1 MQQDNKALHGGP
13 VRLPVPLN
21 ALRAFEAA
29 ARHLSVKGAAAE
41 IGVTPSAVSHQ
52 IRLLEDSLGVELLRR
67 TGARLELTQAGRT
80 LTPGLS
86 AGFRQIAE
94 SVGGLQTGRKLGP
107 LRLSLPP
114 GFAAHWLLPRLA
126 AYPAARPGFEL
137 ELQTTQEVAD
147 LAAGS
152 ADAAVRH
159 GKGHWTGT
167 VSEHLFDETLTLLGQ
182 GTAGEDARALVS
194 RSTLFISGHRHEGFA
209 RWNASLPGGPVQPAA
224 IITVDSTSLSLK
236 AALDGTGITFA
247 GPELAAEDIAAGRLS
262 LIFAHRVAAE
272 AGYYLCHPPALER
285 DRRIRNL
292 RTWLLAETGD
302 LRRAG

>member
-1 MQQDNKALHGGP
+1 MLQDNKALHGGP
-13 VRLPVPLN
+13 MRLAVPLN

-67 TGARLELTQAGRT
+67 TGARLELTQAGRM

-86 AGFRQIAE
+86 NGFRQIAE
-94 SVGGLQTGRKLGP
+94 SVGTLQKDRKLGA

-159 GKGHWTGT
+159 GKGHWAGT
-167 VSEHLFDETLTLLGQ
+167 VSEHLFDETLTLLGR
-182 GTAGEDARALVS
+182 GTAEEDTRKLVS
-194 RSTLFISGHRHEGFA
+194 RSTLFISGHRQDAFA
-209 RWNASLPGGPVQPAA
+209 RWNETLPGGPVLPAA
-224 IITVDSTSLSLK
+224 VITVDSTSLSLK

-247 GPELAAEDIAAGRLS
+247 GPELAAEDIAAGRLYP
-262 LIFAHRVAAE
+262 LFAHRVAAE
-272 AGYYLCHPPALER
+272 AGYYLCYPPALER

-292 RTWLLAETGD
+292 RTWLMDETGD
-302 LRRAG
+302 LRRTG

>member
-1 MQQDNKALHGGP
+1 MLQDNLALRDAP
-13 VRLPVPLN
+13 ARLAVPLN

-29 ARHLSVKGAAAE
+29 ARHLSIKEAAAE

-67 TGARLELTQAGRT
+67 AGARLELTPAGQA
-80 LTPGLS
+80 LAPGLN
-86 AGFRQIAE
+86 AGFRQLGE
-94 SVGGLQTGRKLGP
+94 SVGTLQKERKLGP

-137 ELQTTQEVAD
+137 ELQTTQEIAD

-159 GKGHWTGT
+159 GKGRWAGT

-182 GTAGEDARALVS
+182 VPCGEDPRMLVS

-209 RWNASLPGGPVQPAA
+209 RWNGSLPGGPVQPAA

-247 GPELAAEDIAAGRLS
+247 GPELAAEDIAAGRLRA
-262 LIFAHRVAAE
+262 LFKHRVDAE
-272 AGYYLCHPPALER
+272 AGYYLCYPPALER

-292 RTWLLAETGD
+292 KAWLMEETGG

>member
-1 MQQDNKALHGGP
+1 MLQDNRALRDAP
-13 VRLPVPLN
+13 ARLAVPLN

-29 ARHLSVKGAAAE
+29 ARHLSIKGAASE

-67 TGARLELTQAGRT
+67 AGARLELTPAGRT
-80 LTPGLS
+80 LAPGLS
-86 AGFRQIAE
+86 AGFRQLGE
-94 SVGGLQTGRKLGP
+94 SVSALQQERKLGP

-159 GKGHWTGT
+159 GKGHWAGT
-167 VSEHLFDETLTLLGQ
+167 VSEHLFDETLTLLSRGPCE
-182 GTAGEDARALVS
+182 EDPRTLVS

-209 RWNASLPGGPVQPAA
+209 RWNASLPGGPVRPAA

-236 AALDGTGITFA
+236 AALDGAGITFA
-247 GPELAAEDIAAGRLS
+247 GPELAAQDIAAGRLS
-262 LIFAHRVAAE
+262 TLFKHRVDAE
-272 AGYYLCHPPALER
+272 AAYYLCYPPALER

-292 RTWLLAETGD
+292 KTWLLEETGD
-302 LRRAG
+302 FRRAG

>member
-1 MQQDNKALHGGP
+1 MLQDNLAFRDAP
-13 VRLPVPLN
+13 ARLAVPLN

-29 ARHLSVKGAAAE
+29 ARHLSIKEAAAE

-67 TGARLELTQAGRT
+67 AGARLELTPAGQM
-80 LTPGLS
+80 LAPGLNS
-86 AGFRQIAE
+86 GFRQLGE
-94 SVGGLQTGRKLGP
+94 SVGALQKERKLGP

-137 ELQTTQEVAD
+137 ELQTTQELAD

-159 GKGHWTGT
+159 GKGRWPGT
-167 VSEHLFDETLTLLGQ
+167 VSEHLFDETLTLLSRDA
-182 GTAGEDARALVS
+182 AGEDARRLVS
-194 RSTLFISGHRHEGFA
+194 RSTLFISGHRHEAFA
-209 RWNASLPGGPVQPAA
+209 RWNASLPGGPVLPAA

-247 GPELAAEDIAAGRLS
+247 GSELAAEDIAAGRLHLLFS
-262 LIFAHRVAAE
+262 HKVAAE
-272 AGYYLCHPPALER
+272 AAYYLCYPPALER

-292 RTWLLAETGD
+292 RAWLMDETGD
-302 LRRAG
+302 LRRTG